1 MDSVTDDRVLVCRVS
16 PFGNLRI
23 DAYVPLPEA
32 YRSLSRPSSA
42 PDAKAFPLCSFS
54 LNLASMQAPYR
65 ALRCISFSSRIFI
78 RSDGDEG
85 ARACR
90 DIGSLN
96 YAGSFQD
103 FFEIVLPCVAAS
115 SVSFAPPFT
124 AELALS
130 AAPPFPRE
138 SSFARMRRGE
148 RRSLRSLSTIASEFP
163 SVALLVFPLFSF
175 QCAVVDA
182 SFAHSVS
189 AGSLRL
195 PLKTSYR
202 FAASP
207 LPRELPFARMRRG
220 TRGFRV
226 FRPFRIQTNEV
237 FEF

>member
-1 MDSVTDDRVLVCRVS
+1 MDSVTDDRALVCRVS

-85 ARACR
+85 SRACR

-103 FFEIVLPCVAAS
+103 HSSTKLLPIFEFHFASLVCRKSFRSRSSSLLPCFS
-115 SVSFAPPFT
+115 
-124 AELALS
+124 
-130 AAPPFPRE
+130 
-138 SSFARMRRGE
+138 
-148 RRSLRSLSTIASEFP
+148 
-163 SVALLVFPLFSF
+163 FPLFSF
-175 QCAVVDA
+175 QGAERRYTRVY
-182 SFAHSVS
+182 
-189 AGSLRL
+189 
-195 PLKTSYR
+195 PL
-202 FAASP
+202 
-207 LPRELPFARMRRG
+207 
-220 TRGFRV
+220 
-226 FRPFRIQTNEV
+226 N
-237 FEF
+237 